1 MLRLTLSLLLTFGS
15 VSALTPKQPAPR
27 FTLADSAGQP
37 WSLAAHLGRER
48 LLLLAAPSIAELDGW
63 ARQAAL
69 LANYDLRVVALLL
82 PGDARLNRPPSPALT
97 LLADP
102 GGRVAA
108 RVGRA
113 ALIGKDG
120 GVKASYATP
129 PSLTAVL
136 ALIDTMPMR
145 QQERRSRGQ

>member
-1 MLRLTLSLLLTFGS
+1 MSGPS
-15 VSALTPKQPAPR
+15 GSAL
-27 FTLADSAGQP
+27 D
-37 WSLAAHLGRER
+37 EY
-48 LLLLAAPSIAELDGW
+48 
-63 ARQAAL
+63 ARQAAVL
-69 LANYDLRVVALLL
+69 KNYDLHVVALLP
-82 PGDARLNRPPSPALT
+82 PGDAGLKRPPSAALT

-108 RVGRA
+108 RYGKA

-145 QQERRSRGQ
+145 QQEGRSRGQ